1 MDMNT
6 QVLKPNA
13 ENLALARELLADGQ
27 VVALPTETVYGLA
40 GDAGQAAA
48 VERIFA
54 AKGRPADNPLIL
66 HVGGLAALCRLAED
80 VPDVAFDLAGR
91 FWPGPL
97 TLVLKARTTTPKF
110 ALGGL
115 TTVALRMPCHAVP
128 LSLISENMV
137 FAMPSANI
145 SGYPSP
151 TTAAHVY
158 RDLNGK
164 IPLILDGGHCGVGYE
179 STVIAFEAENSITM
193 RILRPGAVTAEMLAA
208 FGRVT
213 VDPAVLKPLS
223 AGQAAQSPG
232 MKYRHYAPKAAVT
245 AFAGSAEDFRA
256 FAAGEA
262 DMVAIENPGYDLYDR
277 LRQADEDGRAKI
289 AVLLPEPKGEGLA
302 LCNRI
307 LRAAGFRV
315 TRAGEETER

>member
-1 MDMNT
+1 MNT

-13 ENLALARELLADGQ
+13 ESLALARDLLADGQ

-48 VERIFA
+48 VERIYA

-66 HVGGLAALCRLAED
+66 HVNSIAALCRLADD
-80 VPDVAFDLAGR
+80 VPDLAFALAGR

-115 TTVALRMPCHAVP
+115 NTVALRMPCHALP
-128 LSLISENMV
+128 LSLISENMIL
-137 FAMPSANI
+137 AMPSANI

-158 RDLNGK
+158 RDLNGR

-179 STVIAFEAENSITM
+179 STVIAFEPGDGGM

-208 FGRVT
+208 FGNVT

-223 AGQAAQSPG
+223 AGQKAESPG
-232 MKYRHYAPKAAVT
+232 MKYKHYAPKAIVT
-245 AFAGSAEDFRA
+245 AFSGSVEDFRN
-256 FAAGEA
+256 FAAGDEN
-262 DMVAIENPGYDLYDR
+262 MLAIENPGCDLYDR
-277 LRQADEDGRAKI
+277 FRQADEDGCAKI
-289 AVLLPEPKGEGLA
+289 ALLLPEPKGEGLA

-315 TRAGEETER
+315 VKAREEAER